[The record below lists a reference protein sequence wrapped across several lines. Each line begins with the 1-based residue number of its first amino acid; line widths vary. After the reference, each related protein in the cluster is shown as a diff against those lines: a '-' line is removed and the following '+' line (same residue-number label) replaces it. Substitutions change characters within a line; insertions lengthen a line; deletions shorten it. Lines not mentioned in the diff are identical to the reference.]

1 MGLVHYFYVC
11 EFSEN
16 VVDIREQYPL
26 LPRESAQA
34 IASSIGVRYPSYPKS
49 TIPYVMTTDFLLSV
63 KQDDGS
69 FKSVARTIKYRSDL
83 EGKSAKRTLEK
94 LEIEKR
100 FWSVQG
106 VDWAIVTDELFTT
119 DLIKN
124 LGLIRKFS
132 QLPRT
137 LLQPSLHK
145 KFLEHFESSRP
156 FQWTTAECLR
166 KISSRLFVSYIDI
179 RSIYLHLIWTKAIK
193 IDLSSTPILMTA
205 PLPDFEIVLNSADAS
220 LAMEKLP

>member
-145 KFLEHFESSRP
+145 KFL
-156 FQWTTAECLR
+156 
-166 KISSRLFVSYIDI
+166 
-179 RSIYLHLIWTKAIK
+179 
-193 IDLSSTPILMTA
+193 
-205 PLPDFEIVLNSADAS
+205 
-220 LAMEKLP
+220 